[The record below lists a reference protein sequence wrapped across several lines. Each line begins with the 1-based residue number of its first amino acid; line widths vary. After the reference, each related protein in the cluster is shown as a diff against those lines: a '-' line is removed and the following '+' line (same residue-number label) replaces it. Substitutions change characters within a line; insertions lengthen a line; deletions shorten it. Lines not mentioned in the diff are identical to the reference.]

1 MNRFATSGLAL
12 ALAGTMIGCAPRYAD
27 VPAPTRFENSTQ
39 QKLQAAQH
47 WQAIADHFAQ
57 GVAEDLRK
65 RGDTRSLY
73 VPTPDKEQP
82 FVAGFREL
90 LTTALVAQ
98 GLPVSVDSR
107 SALTVDVRYSIYAF
121 SPDRAKNTY
130 YYGEASALGAGL
142 WALSAVATADISSSA
157 SLTAGVKVL
166 TAALGVEGFAWLSQ
180 EGLGNGRYASGPV
193 PRSEILLTASIH
205 DGSRIVSRRSNI
217 YYAADEDRA
226 LYWPQPSPPQPHP
239 GYAIKVLDC
248 AEGSKPCA
256 R

>member
-1 MNRFATSGLAL
+1 
-12 ALAGTMIGCAPRYAD
+12 MIGCAPRYAD

-47 WQAIADHFAQ
+47 WQTIANHFAQ
-57 GVAEDLRK
+57 GIAEDLRT
-65 RGDTRSLY
+65 RGDTRSVY
-73 VPTPDKEQP
+73 VPTPGNEQA
-82 FVAGFREL
+82 FVEGFREL

-98 GLPVSVDSR
+98 GLPVSLDAR

-130 YYGEASALGAGL
+130 YYGEATALGAGL
-142 WALSAVATADISSSA
+142 WALGAVASADISSSA
-157 SLTAGVKVL
+157 SLTAGVKLL
-166 TAALGVEGFAWLSQ
+166 TAAIGLDGFAWLHQ
-180 EGLGNGRYASGPV
+180 EGLNNGRYAAGPV
-193 PRSEILLTASIH
+193 PRSEILLTASIT

-217 YYAADEDRA
+217 YYAVDEDRA
-226 LYWPQPSPPQPHP
+226 LYWPQHNRTNNT
-239 GYAIKVLDC
+239 IKVLDC